1 MCFSASG
8 QYVPPLIVFP
18 RKNMKLELMNGTPPG
33 CTHACHISGWIQ
45 QEIFV
50 QWLRHFIQNV
60 KPTKEDPVILDGHH
74 SHTRNYEVVKLG
86 RENDVIIICLPP
98 HSTHKMQPLDVAF
111 MSPFKTY
118 YAQEITNWL
127 RQNPGRVV
135 TVYQI
140 GELFSK
146 AYMRAA
152 TLETAIHGF
161 RKTGL
166 YPCNR
171 DIFRAHDFINKNVEE
186 EQLEVAANVVERLE
200 IEAVEREQENVIAS
214 ERTVHRCA
222 ELTPTQKHGPNV
234 TVTPVD
240 IIPLPV
246 VTENIVQRKKART
259 GKPVVVTG
267 TPHKE
272 ELESSLLK
280 KNTPSTS
287 GVQRKL
293 MIPKKKKC

>member
-1 MCFSASG
+1 
-8 QYVPPLIVFP
+8 
-18 RKNMKLELMNGTPPG
+18 
-33 CTHACHISGWIQ
+33 
-45 QEIFV
+45 
-50 QWLRHFIQNV
+50 V
-60 KPTKEDPVILDGHH
+60 KPTKEDPVILILDGHH

-86 RENDVIIICLPP
+86 RENHVIIICLPP

-140 GELFSK
+140 GELFGK

-171 DIFRAHDFINKNVEE
+171 DIFRAHDFINENVEE

-222 ELTPTQKHGPNV
+222 ELTPTKKHGPNV
-234 TVTPVD
+234 TITPAD

-246 VTENIVQRKKART
+246 VTENIVQRKK
-259 GKPVVVTG
+259 G
-267 TPHKE
+267 
-272 ELESSLLK
+272 
-280 KNTPSTS
+280 
-287 GVQRKL
+287 
-293 MIPKKKKC
+293 